1 MNTTVGA
8 AALPGKVRLE
18 FGIAGG
24 LVAANLMAIG
34 VMVLTGLNAVGLNW
48 ITWGWFPMFGQLFGA
63 PGLTSQAAMYGLLA
77 TQLFGIIWG
86 AIFAFAFTKYTVMKG
101 LGVAAI
107 EFFVIALALTFVST
121 AALGGTLLSMTLFAA
136 FPILLGLAAALFIW
150 GAAMGFI
157 GKHYMP

>member
-1 MNTTVGA
+1 MTSTMGA

-34 VMVLTGLNAVGLNW
+34 VMILTGLNALGLNW
-48 ITWGWFPMFGQLFGA
+48 ITWQWFPMFGQLFGA
-63 PGLTSQAAMYGLLA
+63 PGLTPQAAMYGLLA
-77 TQLFGIIWG
+77 SQLFGIIWG

-101 LGVAAI
+101 LGIGAV
-107 EFFVIALALTFVST
+107 EFFVIVLALCLVST
-121 AALGGTLLSMTLFAA
+121 AALGGTLLSLGLFAA
-136 FPILLGLAAALFIW
+136 LPILLGLAAAMVIW
-150 GAAMGFI
+150 GAAMGYI